1 MTYEE
6 LRAASLEEGGVCAG
20 FCVWAIDREQGRELD
35 VWEDGYPVVEQMPI
49 EQAMRLRDALLEL
62 FPLREVKP

>member
-20 FCVWAIDREQGRELD
+20 FRLWAIDREQGRELD
-35 VWEDGYPVVEQMPI
+35 VWEDGEPVVEQMPI

-62 FPLREVKP
+62 FPLEAKP